1 MTWQTWL
8 EGRLPRWL
16 LQPFGLR
23 FTSTFAG
30 LLDAYEEGARQATL
44 QGFVELCDD
53 GAVEHHARARNLER
67 LPDETLPALRIRA
80 LGAWDFW
87 STIHRSTELAAY
99 FALVLGIDESSVTV
113 YDQAN
118 DDWQAGAVADD
129 DDSNA
134 DNAARHAVVITQPH
148 PWERPEVGEDVIVSA
163 ETLLGTTMRSSEL
176 SRLRRAYQKHRPG
189 NLVGIDAFVVFD
201 AATAEDIRTD
211 HEPAGVDLI
220 RLPLHGAMVGYSHH
234 GTIVGPTARLGRRF
248 S

>member
-16 LQPFGLR
+16 KGTFGLR

-30 LLDAYEEGARQATL
+30 LLDAYEEAARQATL
-44 QGFVELCDD
+44 QGLVELCDD

-67 LPDETLPALRIRA
+67 LPDETIPALRLRA

-87 STIHRSTELAAY
+87 SSIHRSAELAAY
-99 FALVLGIDESSVTV
+99 LALVLGIDASSTTV
-113 YDQAN
+113 FDQAN

-129 DDSNA
+129 DDANA

-148 PWERPEVGEDVIVSA
+148 PWERLEIGDPEVIGPDELIGV
-163 ETLLGTTMRSSEL
+163 TMGATEL

-189 NLVGIDAFVVFD
+189 NIVGIDVFVAFGGE
-201 AATAEDIRTD
+201 TAEDIRTD
-211 HEPAGVDLI
+211 HKPVGDLV
-220 RLPLHGAMVGYSHH
+220 RLPLHAAMVGYSHH
-234 GTIVGPTARLGRRF
+234 GEVIGDDAIIGRKF
-248 S
+248 A